1 VLAGCFRTGRAA
13 SVPACP
19 SAWRPPGPNPTSASC
34 RGPWSAFHY
43 TWSDGPFLPSAGPRR
58 SQLRRR
64 RSQDQAHST
73 AAQVEQ
79 RRRGACFPSMI
90 NAVRSSADA
99 APDFKDQ
106 RASSS
111 RAASTR
117 RKACASFQGPAG
129 FCLASSLDTTQI
141 HRKPSRTSG
150 LLLHEQPHRRSDA
163 LTD

>member
-1 VLAGCFRTGRAA
+1 
-13 SVPACP
+13 
-19 SAWRPPGPNPTSASC
+19 
-34 RGPWSAFHY
+34 
-43 TWSDGPFLPSAGPRR
+43 
-58 SQLRRR
+58 
-64 RSQDQAHST
+64 
-73 AAQVEQ
+73 
-79 RRRGACFPSMI
+79 MI

-99 APDFKDQ
+99 AQDFKDQ

-117 RKACASFQGPAG
+117 RKASASFQGPAG
-129 FCLASSLDTTQI
+129 FCLASSLDTTQV